1 MSGIRAIKR
10 RIKSAKNISQVTKAL
25 EMVSAVKMRR
35 AQAAA
40 LAGKPY
46 ARELRS
52 VLSYLAG
59 RVESDLHPFLAVP
72 PQISKILVVVVGPE
86 KGLAGSLVTNLSR
99 RVFRLKDQLDSGS
112 VTPDGIPGSVTLSS
126 PVTVTAVAW
135 GRKAKDLIRKTGW
148 PLSAYFTHKDKKP
161 PEEMI
166 RALSKLVMDSYLDH
180 TADLVLI
187 AFPDFISTVT
197 QKPSVVQFLPMVS
210 ASLDNTNGSEET
222 SETHRL
228 ESIVSFEPS
237 PSQVLESLLTHYQAT
252 VLSQIIFDST
262 AAEHSARMVAMKN
275 ASDNA
280 FDIIKYLTLKYNQ
293 TRQSSITNE
302 IADIVSGSLIN

>member
-1 MSGIRAIKR
+1 MSGVRAIKR

-35 AQAAA
+35 AQATAI
-40 LAGKPY
+40 AGKPY
-46 ARELRS
+46 AIQLHS

-59 RVESDLHPFLAVP
+59 RVENDLHPFLTVP
-72 PQISKILVVVVGPE
+72 AQISKVLVVVIGPE
-86 KGLAGSLVTNLSR
+86 KGLAGSLVTNLTR
-99 RVFRLKDQLDSGS
+99 RVFRIKDQLDSGIF
-112 VTPDGIPGSVTLSS
+112 TPDDSPGSISLSS
-126 PVTVTAVAW
+126 PVSVSAVAW
-135 GRKAKDLIRKTGW
+135 GRKAKDVIRKTGW
-148 PLSAYFTHKDKKP
+148 PLSAYFTHRDKKTL
-161 PEEMI
+161 EDMI
-166 RALSKLVMDSYLDH
+166 RALSKLVMDAYLQR

-187 AFPDFISTVT
+187 AFPEFISTVT

-210 ASLDNTNGSEET
+210 ASLVNEDQASGS
-222 SETHRL
+222 SRL

-237 PSQVLESLLTHYQAT
+237 PSVVLESLLTHYQAT

-302 IADIVSGSLIN
+302 IADIVSGSLISA

>member
-35 AQAAA
+35 AQATAI
-40 LAGKPY
+40 AGKPY
-46 ARELRS
+46 ATALHS
-52 VLSYLAG
+52 VLGYLAG
-59 RVESDLHPFLAVP
+59 KVESDLHPFLAVP

-99 RVFRLKDQLDSGS
+99 RVFRLKDQLDSGAFMPDDGSGSIALSPPVS
-112 VTPDGIPGSVTLSS
+112 VS
-126 PVTVTAVAW
+126 AVAW
-135 GRKAKDLIRKTGW
+135 GRKAKDIVRKTGW
-148 PLSAYFTHKDKKP
+148 TLSAYFTHKDKLP
-161 PEEMI
+161 LQDMI
-166 RALSKLVMDSYLDH
+166 GALSKLVMDSYLDH
-180 TADLVLI
+180 SADLVLV

-210 ASLDNTNGSEET
+210 ASLADTNQKAEHS
-222 SETHRL
+222 RP

-237 PSQVLESLLTHYQAT
+237 PSAVLESLLTHYQAT

-302 IADIVSGSLIN
+302 IADIVSGSLIS